1 MRYGV
6 CANASTMPQG
16 RPKQQFRTR
25 YVHVTVKEITYG
37 RWEQAKKTIPTNT
50 DDSLANY
57 LLDLYF
63 NDLLS
68 PSGERSSYL
77 PRVLLSG
84 QQCSSEFNKY
94 VSFQYFMLDTVT
106 RRFALTH
113 QFAFTEY
120 FIFLLVN

>member
-1 MRYGV
+1 
-6 CANASTMPQG
+6 MPRG
-16 RPKQQFRTR
+16 RPKRRFRTR

-68 PSGERSSYL
+68 PSGEPSSYL
-77 PRVLLSG
+77 PRVVSSG
-84 QQCSSEFNKY
+84 QQSSSEVNKY
-94 VSFQYFMLDTVT
+94 ASFQYFMLDTVT
-106 RRFALTH
+106 CGFALTCRFAL
-113 QFAFTEY
+113 TEY
-120 FIFLLVN
+120 FIFLLISGNKYIYN

>member
-1 MRYGV
+1 M
-6 CANASTMPQG
+6 NASTMPRR
-16 RPKQQFRTR
+16 RPKQGFCTR
-25 YVHVTVKEITYG
+25 YVHVTAKEITYG
-37 RWEQAKKTIPTNT
+37 RWEQAKKTIPTNI

-68 PSGERSSYL
+68 PLGEPSSYL
-77 PRVLLSG
+77 PLVLSSG
-84 QQCSSEFNKY
+84 QQSSSEVNKY

-106 RRFALTH
+106 RRFALTRR
-113 QFAFTEY
+113 FAFTEY

>member
-1 MRYGV
+1 M
-6 CANASTMPQG
+6 
-16 RPKQQFRTR
+16 R

-57 LLDLYF
+57 LQDLYF

-68 PSGERSSYL
+68 PSDERSSYL
-77 PRVLLSG
+77 PHVLSSG
-84 QQCSSEFNKY
+84 QQCSNEVNKY
-94 VSFQYFMLDTVT
+94 VNFPYFMLDTVT
-106 RRFALTH
+106 RRFALTRR
-113 QFAFTEY
+113 FAFTEY